1 MLNLYIKSNSTNFV
15 CIIYLTFFFSLFIT
29 ANSESDMKLEKLNL
43 PAGFEIN
50 VYSEQLESPRQIT
63 ETKAGFVIVGSKNG
77 DKIFALFDSD
87 KDGFA
92 EEKIL
97 IVSDLKNPTGVT
109 FHKKDLY
116 FAEIEKVWVIKD
128 IDSWL
133 LSERSSFPKAEIFLD
148 NLPSETWHGFRHI
161 RFGPDNN
168 LYIPIGVPCNVC
180 IEPQTNDMRF
190 AAIHK
195 YEDSKL
201 IMVADG
207 VRNSVG
213 IDWHPVSKKL
223 YFSDNGR
230 DWLGDDSP
238 SCELNVVNKEGSFYG
253 FPYKHAKNVIDPE
266 FGEFIPTI
274 NRNFVDP
281 IAELGP
287 HVAPLG
293 IEFYDGKEFPQEYH
307 NNLFIALHGSWNK
320 YNGKS
325 GYKVVMIR
333 LDIDG
338 NYISQEDFI
347 TGWLDN
353 DNNAWGRPVQPFV
366 MSDGSMLISD
376 DKYDVIYRV
385 TYKG

>member
-1 MLNLYIKSNSTNFV
+1 MSKIFIFLNLLILVFSTIVNSDNT
-15 CIIYLTFFFSLFIT
+15 S
-29 ANSESDMKLEKLNL
+29 KLNL
-43 PAGFEIN
+43 PSGFEIKI
-50 VYSEQLESPRQIT
+50 YASDLKSPRQIT
-63 ETKAGFVIVGSKNG
+63 ETDKGYIVVGSKNG
-77 DKIFALFDSD
+77 DKIFALFDED
-87 KDGFA
+87 EDGFA
-92 EEKIL
+92 ENRTL
-97 IVSDLKNPTGVT
+97 IMSGLQNPTGVVY
-109 FHKKDLY
+109 HRGDLY
-116 FAEIEKVWVIKD
+116 FAEIENVWVIKD
-128 IDSWL
+128 IDTL
-133 LSERSSFPKAEIFLD
+133 LVAKRDPSKYAEIYLD

-161 RFGPDNN
+161 RFGPDDN

-180 IEPQTNDMRF
+180 IEPQTIDTRF

-195 YEDSKL
+195 YEDNKL

-213 IDWHPVSKKL
+213 IDWHPVTNKL

-238 SCELNVVNKEGSFYG
+238 SCELNVVNEEGSFYG
-253 FPYKHAKNVIDPE
+253 FPYKHAKNVIDPQ
-266 FGEFIPTI
+266 FGQLIPTLE
-274 NRNFVDP
+274 RDFVDP

-293 IEFYDGKEFPQEYH
+293 IEFYDGDKFPKDYH
-307 NNLFIALHGSWNK
+307 RNLFIALHGSWNK

-333 LDIDG
+333 LDKDG

-347 TGWLDN
+347 TGWLEN
-353 DNNAWGRPVQPFV
+353 ENAWGRPVQPFV

-385 TYKG
+385 TYKD